1 MRFFRGL
8 INALGLTAGA
18 IILATLVFLGTC
30 HAQQTGTYSN
40 FRNILIGGDFSTNP
54 YQRGT
59 ASVTGITSTATYGP
73 DRWFGFGGGSSSVTL
88 ARTATSAT
96 LAGVSQALSL
106 QRAAANADTTKICA
120 AQIIE
125 TPVAQQFQGQTM
137 TLSWYAQAGA
147 NFSAA
152 LSQMNATV
160 VTGTGTNQAASNLI
174 AATWTNQANASNALY
189 TISAT
194 GFQRQQV
201 TFTVPSAETQIAVE
215 LCFTPV
221 GTAGTTDS
229 IILSDIQLEQS
240 QSNCLTNC
248 ATPFENRPA
257 QVELALAQRYYY
269 QITETATITPR
280 AQCHVTTA
288 NSIMQCG
295 IQFPVPMRAA
305 PTATFTAGFAGFTTT
320 AETTAT
326 NCSALATDST
336 VVFLYSPLYGQ
347 VACTLTSSTIA
358 VGLSM
363 TLVDNSGGGLMKFT
377 AEF

>member
-1 MRFFRGL
+1 MMNRRSLRYG
-8 INALGLTAGA
+8 LGLALILWCAILGA
-18 IILATLVFLGTC
+18 VTG
-30 HAQQTGTYSN
+30 HAQNTAPFGN
-40 FRNILIGGDFSTNP
+40 FRNILVGGDFSTNP

-73 DRWFGFGGGSSSVTL
+73 DRWFGFGAAGSSITL

-96 LAGVSQALSL
+96 LAGVSQAMSL
-106 QRAAANADTTKICA
+106 QRAAANADVTKICA

-125 TPVAQQFQGQTM
+125 TPVAQQYQGQAM
-137 TLSWYAQAGA
+137 TLSWFGQAGA
-147 NFSAA
+147 NLTAA
-152 LSQMNATV
+152 GSQMNAVV

-174 AATWTNQANASNALY
+174 AATWTGQANATSSNFTL
-189 TISAT
+189 TST
-194 GFQRQQV
+194 GFQRYSV

-221 GTAGTTDS
+221 GTASTTDS
-229 IILSDIQLEQS
+229 IILADVQLEQGAS
-240 QSNCLTNC
+240 
-248 ATPFENRPA
+248 ATPFENRSPA
-257 QVELALAQRYYY
+257 TELALAQRYYY
-269 QITETATITPR
+269 QVTETATITPR

-363 TLVDNSGGGLMKFT
+363 TLVDNSGGGLMKFS